1 MNALDNIRD
10 NITDE
15 SAAYGYTL
23 SIWGSGALLL
33 NKYSM
38 DPGAI
43 LAFVFG
49 GVIGFA
55 LLAAISFRGLFEE
68 VESPDVDHIAASMIH
83 IFASLG
89 SVLITYLVI
98 TSVENFSKPLV
109 FLIGAHVTFTYNLLL
124 VLEELVSEDIYRL
137 ENQ

>member
-1 MNALDNIRD
+1 MRFLDNIQD

-33 NKYSM
+33 NNFTMTPS
-38 DPGAI
+38 AI

-49 GVIGFA
+49 GVVGFA
-55 LLAAISFRGLFEE
+55 LLAAISFRGFFRE
-68 VESPDVDHIAASMIH
+68 VESPEVQHIAASMIH

-89 SVLITYLVI
+89 SVLITYLAV
-98 TSVENFSKPLV
+98 TNVESFSMAFV
-109 FLIGAHVTFTYNLLL
+109 FLIGAHVTFTYNILL
-124 VLEELVSEDIYRL
+124 VFEELISEDIYRL
-137 ENQ
+137 ERK